1 MKTISLAE
9 AETNV
14 KSFLYDI
21 AAGNELTIT
30 NGTDEE
36 MIAVIIPYEKWAKA
50 SKRRLGTLQKKG
62 SVVFEND
69 FSMTAEEL
77 VGL

>member
-9 AETNV
+9 AETDV

-21 AAGNELTIT
+21 ASGNELTIT
-30 NGTDEE
+30 NDKNEE
-36 MIAVIIPYEKWAKA
+36 KIAVIIPYEKWETT
-50 SKRRLGTLQKKG
+50 SKRRLGTLQKRG
-62 SVVFEND
+62 SVVFEDD